1 MANVYG
7 VNATVALN
15 TTPAGRVDGRLF
27 GGAVRMI
34 YDSYE
39 ASALPGGDEIIV
51 GVVEPGDYILPI
63 SAIQNDDLGGGS
75 DATLSLIIEAISDA
89 DETSIIASID
99 ADAAA
104 LTTIGTA
111 IASINTFPLLVAE
124 RSYIKLKFAGT
135 TAATGTIKSYI
146 FVARAD

>member
-1 MANVYG
+1 MADVYG
-7 VNATVALN
+7 VNATVAFN
-15 TTPAGRVDGRLF
+15 TTPPGRVDGRLY
-27 GGAVRMI
+27 GGAVRVI

-39 ASALPGGDEIIV
+39 ASALATGGEIIV

-63 SAIQNDDLGGGS
+63 SAIQNDDLGTG
-75 DATLSLIIEAISDA
+75 DNATLSLIIEAISDA
-89 DETSIIASID
+89 DETSIIANID

-111 IASINTFPLLVAE
+111 IANINTFPLLVAE
-124 RSYIKLKFAGT
+124 RSYIKLKFAGS

>member
-15 TTPAGRVDGRLF
+15 TTPAGRVDGRLY

-34 YDSYE
+34 YDKYE
-39 ASALPGGDEIIV
+39 ASALATGNEIIV
-51 GVVEPGDYILPI
+51 GIVEPGDYILPI

-75 DATLSLIIEAISDA
+75 DATLDLVIETIDDA
-89 DETSIIASID
+89 TETAIIASID

-104 LTTIGTA
+104 LTTLGTA
-111 IASINTFPLLVAE
+111 IGNIDVFPLAVAE